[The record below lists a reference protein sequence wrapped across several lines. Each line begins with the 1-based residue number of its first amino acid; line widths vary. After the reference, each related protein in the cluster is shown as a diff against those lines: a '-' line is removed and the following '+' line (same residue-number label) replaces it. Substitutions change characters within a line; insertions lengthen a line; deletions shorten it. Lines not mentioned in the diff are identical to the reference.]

1 MNIGLV
7 LFIVLEPIAMMV
19 LAAFVV
25 VSATEQGMRER
36 RAERERESR
45 ARACKCE
52 TERRQ
57 QSTDSSYDSYDYD
70 PDEAA
75 RRLAAHPWWGLR

>member
-1 MNIGLV
+1 MNGMPIG

-25 VSATEQGMRER
+25 VSATEQGSRER

-45 ARACKCE
+45 ASARECG

-57 QSTDSSYDSYDYD
+57 LSTDSSDDSYD

-75 RRLAAHPWWGLR
+75 QRIAAHPWWGLR